1 MDQSRQGSW
10 ADRFLFFT
18 VIVLFLFCVSSLS
31 ELYTMLKEFREHY
44 EYLNQRIGELEIE
57 SAQNS
62 NEIRTLEN
70 IIFNDWEVN
79 Q

>member
-10 ADRFLFFT
+10 VDRFLFFT
-18 VIVLFLFCVSSLS
+18 VIVSFLFCLSSIS

-44 EYLNQRIGELEIE
+44 EYVNQRIGELEIE
-57 SAQNS
+57 SAQNT
-62 NEIRTLEN
+62 NDIRTIEN
-70 IIFNDWEVN
+70 MIFNNMEVN